1 MSNLKYTYET
11 QTISNLI
18 IKLIHSNFFFKV
30 YYNFHQHHYILIES
44 YYKIMKLFLE
54 KLWFL
59 LTEAY

>member
-1 MSNLKYTYET
+1 MK

-18 IKLIHSNFFFKV
+18 IKLIHYNFFFKV
-30 YYNFHQHHYILIES
+30 YYNFHQHHYILIKS